1 MDVAAVAL
9 TEGGIRIIIDEALAF
24 IIPEIVTPIEV
35 FTAGGETRFTR
46 AEVGVAVGINLNDP
60 LNEALPM
67 DKNDPRIIDADMDSN
82 PGITIQVKVE
92 DANLAGIIGGA
103 DQQLYVAQVNRNS
116 LSGARQADGK
126 LSGVTVD
133 RSEQLILGGS
143 SQILEMD
150 LPSRPGPNPA
160 DNTFLAIPVD
170 NAAID
175 CAWVTANKGMY
186 FP

>member
-1 MDVAAVAL
+1 MSLKSIATAWAV
-9 TEGGIRIIIDEALAF
+9 R
-24 IIPEIVTPIEV
+24 
-35 FTAGGETRFTR
+35 
-46 AEVGVAVGINLNDP
+46 
-60 LNEALPM
+60 
-67 DKNDPRIIDADMDSN
+67 
-82 PGITIQVKVE
+82 
-92 DANLAGIIGGA
+92 
-103 DQQLYVAQVNRNS
+103 
-116 LSGARQADGK
+116 GK
-126 LSGVTVD
+126 RMASLSGVTVD